1 MDNCILRKTA
11 CFIACLAI
19 AYNLSARSIQI
30 RSSYGGLWET
40 KNAMVVD
47 EVEGFT
53 KMENARDAWNRYGSY
68 KYLRADSTGY
78 FHVQKIDGRWWL
90 IDPDGYAGINRAVT
104 SFAVPQAILWH
115 LRVKQRMPTIRTTIV
130 HGDIPV
136 GIIFIKHTSQN
147 GKITIRIS
155 PPHRV
160 TMCLCWILS
169 LKHSVWKQQKAI
181 SVRLLLSAT

>member
-1 MDNCILRKTA
+1 MVNCIFKRTA
-11 CFIACLAI
+11 NAILCLAFSI
-19 AYNLSARSIQI
+19 NIGAKTIQI

-104 SFAVPQAILWH
+104 SFAD
-115 LRVKQRMPTIRTTIV
+115 PTTVQYDYDLCSRAGFNAAGNFV
-130 HGDIPV
+130 ASE
-136 GIIFIKHTSQN
+136 SQT
-147 GKITIRIS
+147 KT
-155 PPHRV
+155 
-160 TMCLCWILS
+160 
-169 LKHSVWKQQKAI
+169 A
-181 SVRLLLSAT
+181 